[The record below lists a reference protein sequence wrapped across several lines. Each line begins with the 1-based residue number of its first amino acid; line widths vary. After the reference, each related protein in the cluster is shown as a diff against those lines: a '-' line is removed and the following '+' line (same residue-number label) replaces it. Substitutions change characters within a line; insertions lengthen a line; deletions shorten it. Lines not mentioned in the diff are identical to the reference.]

1 MNGFTDHV
9 EAEVNGT
16 TGLTLGIETLDVE
29 ALEERIAPWLF
40 GVIGVGAVVGVGGC
54 GCDCSC
60 ST

>member
-1 MNGFTDHV
+1 MNEFTHGV

-16 TGLTLGIETLDVE
+16 TGLTLGIEALDVE
-29 ALEERIAPWLF
+29 ALEERIAPWLVI
-40 GVIGVGAVVGVGGC
+40 GVGVGAVVGIGGC